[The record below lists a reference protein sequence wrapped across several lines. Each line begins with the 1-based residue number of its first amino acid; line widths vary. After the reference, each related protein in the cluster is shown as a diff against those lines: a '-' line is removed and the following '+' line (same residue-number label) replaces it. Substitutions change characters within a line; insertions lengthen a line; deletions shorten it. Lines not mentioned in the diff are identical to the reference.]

1 MRMIM
6 APAAL
11 AHILLVEDDPGV
23 RTATRLLLVLEGYR
37 VTTAESIAE
46 ALRQA
51 TEHTDIELL
60 VTDYHLT
67 NQETGA

>member
-37 VTTAESIAE
+37 VTTAGSIAE

-51 TEHTDIELL
+51 AEHTDIELL
-60 VTDYHLT
+60 MTDYHLT